1 MFTFSR
7 LTRAFEESK
16 NEKKQTKL
24 DFSNLKHSQLCNSSS
39 HAYQSKKLQ
48 KTYVVQYSHNGLI
61 VNLSNLYLAFS
72 FFHFSMPVLLQ
83 LGVNNCHTVFSRLN
97 AALKQTLPLIF
108 DQMPQLEAKLP
119 INAAPNQ
126 KNAAFTRG

>member
-48 KTYVVQYSHNGLI
+48 KTYVVQYSYNGLI

-97 AALKQTLPLIF
+97 AALKQTLPLI
-108 DQMPQLEAKLP
+108 KCH
-119 INAAPNQ
+119 N
-126 KNAAFTRG
+126 

>member
-1 MFTFSR
+1 MHISQKR
-7 LTRAFEESK
+7 YR
-16 NEKKQTKL
+16 KL
-24 DFSNLKHSQLCNSSS
+24 
-39 HAYQSKKLQ
+39 
-48 KTYVVQYSHNGLI
+48 YVVQYSYSGLI

-83 LGVNNCHTVFSRLN
+83 LGANNCHTVFSRLN
-97 AALKQTLPLIF
+97 AALEQTLPLIF